1 MTDFLKLF
9 LSNSLE
15 FRADFEATI
24 YGIHSRSV
32 YFPFIKQTGIKID
45 TGAHGILIPLRT
57 LGWDPNEIE
66 KFVNANMHDKSKL
79 SVLHGVESTNSLS
92 NTDLRNSSDS
102 FIKAYKGLVITT
114 VADELKVG
122 SLRLTDTTVR
132 VTPFSTGNIL
142 LGMDVLKDIDTHIGI
157 DKVSGKTILLSGTY
171 DENGDVYEEFL
182 KALEKHLGYTRI
194 NQLPNSDL

>member
-45 TGAHGILIPLRT
+45 TGAHGILIPLKT

-142 LGMDVLKDIDTHIGI
+142 LSSCVAKDGLH
-157 DKVSGKTILLSGTY
+157 KLRQYLL
-171 DENGDVYEEFL
+171 
-182 KALEKHLGYTRI
+182 H
-194 NQLPNSDL
+194 